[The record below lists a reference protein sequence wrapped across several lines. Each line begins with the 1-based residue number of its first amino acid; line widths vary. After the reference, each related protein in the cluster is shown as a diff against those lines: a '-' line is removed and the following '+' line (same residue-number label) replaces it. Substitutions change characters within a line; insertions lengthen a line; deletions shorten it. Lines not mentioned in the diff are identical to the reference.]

1 VAELQRR
8 GHTLRVGSGGQGV
21 AQVIVINTKDDV
33 VEGGTDRR
41 AADGAAVGVPA
52 RTAPQRS
59 TAGVR

>member
-1 VAELQRR
+1 
-8 GHTLRVGSGGQGV
+8 
-21 AQVIVINTKDDV
+21 VIVINTKDDV

-52 RTAPQRS
+52 RTPPQRS